1 MATNTSK
8 YSIRQQEIVESV
20 RKIITSRGI
29 ENLTIHE
36 IAKDLKITDGAIYRH
51 FKSKKEIISLLIDDI
66 EKTLLSAIESAVG
79 KVKEPLEKLESIL
92 SSHLSYAEQRRGVS
106 FIVIN
111 ETLNLQDKSL
121 QRKMFGVIHR
131 YLKKIKEILLDGI
144 KSGAFRKDVDI
155 VSAGIAFFGIV
166 QSMVTLW
173 TLSGFKYS
181 FNKSRLEKI
190 FDIYKKG
197 VIAK

>member
-1 MATNTSK
+1 MGAAITK

-20 RKIITSRGI
+20 RRIITSKGI

-36 IAKDLKITDGAIYRH
+36 IARDLKITDGAIYRH

-66 EKTLLSAIESAVG
+66 EKTLLTAIESAAE
-79 KVKEPLEKLESIL
+79 KAKEPLDKLEGIL
-92 SSHLSYAEQRRGVS
+92 SSHLSYAEQRKGVS

-111 ETLNLQDKSL
+111 ETLNFQDKSL

-131 YLKKIKEILLDGI
+131 YLKKIKEILLEGI
-144 KSGAFRKDVDI
+144 KSGTFRKDLDI
-155 VSAGIAFFGIV
+155 VSAGIAFFGMV

-173 TLSGFKYS
+173 SLSGFKYS
-181 FNKSRLEKI
+181 FTKSRLEKI

-197 VIAK
+197 VIAR